1 MPSQGSATGALG
13 ATDVKDAMVAC
24 FLDLN
29 SMEVKSLKLAARE
42 ALRAPCRFPAKRN
55 IIWND
60 EVVCQ
65 RGEIPQIWM
74 LENNNQAR
82 IETSRARDIMV
93 EHHTWSRLF
102 KGLILAEKDAEI
114 STDPNHRYPIAP
126 YELRMHLLDRV
137 LATCAVEIRKN
148 PKRRT
153 ARSDAKVQF
162 RVVDRSKCPYQF
174 GLAAGGVFRD
184 NDSDDDI
191 QIVIPIPR
199 RKKKRTLRNTVLSL
213 QQAGKPE
220 QFHSLDLLCTGAV
233 PPGQGDILIS
243 DLDIEKVWANA
254 GVTQWGHWLKWRHE
268 NKALSVKN
276 TERFQDMIN
285 TEYNAGKKDEFT
297 LTIMKNPEPED
308 GELWDDMV
316 PPYPTRRTS

>member
-1 MPSQGSATGALG
+1 MTHQTRPDTYGYAMPSQASATGVLG

-24 FLDLN
+24 FLNLN

-42 ALRAPCRFPAKRN
+42 ALRTPCRFPAKRN
-55 IIWND
+55 IVWED
-60 EVVCQ
+60 EVVCTH
-65 RGEIPQIWM
+65 
-74 LENNNQAR
+74 R

-102 KGLILAEKDAEI
+102 KGLTLAEKDAEI
-114 STDPNHRYPIAP
+114 STDPNHRYHNAP
-126 YELRMHLLDRV
+126 FELRMHLLDRV
-137 LATCAVEIRKN
+137 LAPCAVEIRKN

-162 RVVDRSKCPYQF
+162 RVVDRFKCPYQF
-174 GLAAGGVFRD
+174 GLAAGGVFGD

-191 QIVIPIPR
+191 QIVTPISS

-243 DLDIEKVWANA
+243 DLDIEKVWVNA
-254 GVTQWGHWLKWRHE
+254 RVTKRGHWLKWRYE
-268 NKALSVKN
+268 DKPLSVNN

-308 GELWDDMV
+308 GELW
-316 PPYPTRRTS
+316 